1 MLSRKGRQHVAKY
14 RVYGSKEIK
23 YYMDVEAEDLKAAV
37 QAADR
42 SDSHLWNQMA
52 DDENIN
58 PFDVIE
64 YEELVDLSTN
74 LQMKWA

>member
-1 MLSRKGRQHVAKY
+1 MAKY

-23 YYMDVEAEDLKAAV
+23 YYMDVEAEDLKSAV
-37 QAADR
+37 QAADK
-42 SDSHLWNQMA
+42 SDSHLWNQMT

>member
-1 MLSRKGRQHVAKY
+1 MLFKRGRQHVAKY

>member
-1 MLSRKGRQHVAKY
+1 VAKY

-42 SDSHLWNQMA
+42 SDSHLLNQMA

>member
-1 MLSRKGRQHVAKY
+1 VAKY

-37 QAADR
+37 QAADK